1 MSRRALLLA
10 IAVLFSACAEPAP
23 RRAAAPAH
31 RTLTAAQR
39 TANER
44 EFYLAV
50 TAYADGDFVEAKDR
64 VDAILA
70 VDPNNADARAL
81 RLRLMAVERSAAR

>member
-1 MSRRALLLA
+1 MSRRSLLIA
-10 IAVLFSACAEPAP
+10 IACLLSACAEPAP
-23 RRAAAPAH
+23 RRAAPAR
-31 RTLTAAQR
+31 RTLTSAQR

-44 EFYLAV
+44 EFFLAV

-64 VDAILA
+64 VDAILL